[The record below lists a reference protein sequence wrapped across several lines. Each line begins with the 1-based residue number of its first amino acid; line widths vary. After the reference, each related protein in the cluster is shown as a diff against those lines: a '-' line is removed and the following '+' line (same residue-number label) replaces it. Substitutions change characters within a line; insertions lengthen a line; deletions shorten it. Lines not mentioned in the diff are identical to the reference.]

1 MPLISV
7 KDAAFAYDRQVVLSG
22 VSFDINPGDYLCVVG
37 ENGSGKSTL
46 MKGLLRLVKPVKGSI
61 TLEDGLSQDEIG
73 YLPQQNL
80 TQRDFPASVREVVE
94 SGLRSRRLF
103 LNKEDKE
110 RAAAM
115 MEQMEISHLKHRSF
129 MELSGGQR
137 QRVLLARALC
147 ATRKLLLLDEPTAGL
162 DPVVA
167 RELYKTI
174 EKINQENQIA
184 IIMITHDV
192 HTAALFASHILHLQQ
207 TPLFYGKPDEYLNT
221 YHGQCFAGGV
231 CCV

>member
-1 MPLISV
+1 MALISV
-7 KDAAFAYDRQVVLSG
+7 QDAAFAYDGQVVLDR
-22 VSFDINPGDYLCVVG
+22 VTFDVNPGDYLCIVG

-46 MKGLLRLVKPVKGSI
+46 MKGLLRLVNPVKGNI
-61 TLEDGLSQDEIG
+61 TLGDGLTQDQVG

-80 TQRDFPASVREVVE
+80 TQRDFPASVLEVVT
-94 SGLRSRRLF
+94 SGIRGKRLF
-103 LNKEDKE
+103 LNREDKALAE
-110 RAAAM
+110 EK
-115 MEQMEISHLKHRSF
+115 MELLEISNLRHRSF

-174 EKINQENQIA
+174 EAINKEQGIA
-184 IIMITHDV
+184 VIMITHDV
-192 HTAALFASHILHLQQ
+192 HTAAFYASSILHLQQ
-207 TPLFYGKPDEYLNT
+207 TPLFFGKPDEYLDT
-221 YHGQCFAGGV
+221 YHGQCFAGGICDV
-231 CCV
+231 

>member
-7 KDAAFAYDRQVVLSG
+7 KDAAFAYDGQVVLSG
-22 VSFDINPGDYLCVVG
+22 VTFDVNQGDYLCIVG

-46 MKGLLRLVKPVKGSI
+46 MKGLLRLVSPVKGSVS
-61 TLEDGLSQDEIG
+61 LNDGLAQDEIG

-80 TQRDFPASVREVVE
+80 TQRDFPASVKEVVE
-94 SGLRSRRLF
+94 SGIRGKQLF
-103 LNKEDKE
+103 LSKADRQ
-110 RAAAM
+110 RAQDMMKLLEIEHIAA
-115 MEQMEISHLKHRSF
+115 RSF

-147 ATRKLLLLDEPTAGL
+147 ATRRLLLLDEPTAGL

-174 EKINQENQIA
+174 ENINKQQGIA
-184 IIMITHDV
+184 IIMVTHDV

-207 TPLFYGKPDEYLNT
+207 TPLFYGAPDEYLNT
-221 YHGQCFAGGV
+221 YHGQCFAGGICDV
-231 CCV
+231 

>member
-7 KDAAFAYDRQVVLSG
+7 KDAAFAYDGQIVLSK
-22 VSFDINPGDYLCVVG
+22 VSFDVNPGDYLCVVG

-46 MKGLLRLVKPVKGSI
+46 MKGLLGLVKPVKGSI
-61 TLEDGLSQDEIG
+61 TLADGLNRDEIG

-80 TQRDFPASVREVVE
+80 TQRDFPASVKEVVE
-94 SGLRSRRLF
+94 SGIRSRSLF
-103 LNKEDKE
+103 LTREDKE
-110 RAAAM
+110 RADAM
-115 MEQMEISHLKHRSF
+115 MGLMEIDQLKHRSF

-147 ATRKLLLLDEPTAGL
+147 ATKKLLLLDEPTAGL

-167 RELYKTI
+167 RDLYKTI
-174 EKINQENQIA
+174 QKINQENGIA
-184 IIMITHDV
+184 IIMISHDV
-192 HTAALFASHILHLQQ
+192 HTAAQYATHMLHLRQ
-207 TPLFYGKPDEYLNT
+207 TPLFYGKPDEYLST

>member
-7 KDAAFAYDRQVVLSG
+7 KDAAFAYDGQIVLSK
-22 VSFDINPGDYLCVVG
+22 VSFDVNPGDYLCVVG

-46 MKGLLRLVKPVKGSI
+46 MKGLLGLVKPVKGSI
-61 TLEDGLSQDEIG
+61 TLADGLNRDEIG

-80 TQRDFPASVREVVE
+80 TQRDFPASVKEVVE
-94 SGLRSRRLF
+94 SGIRSRSLF
-103 LNKEDKE
+103 LTKKDKE
-110 RAAAM
+110 RADAM
-115 MEQMEISHLKHRSF
+115 MGLMEVGQLKHRSF

-147 ATRKLLLLDEPTAGL
+147 ATKKLLLLDEPTAGL

-167 RELYKTI
+167 RDLYKTI
-174 EKINQENQIA
+174 QKINQENGIA
-184 IIMITHDV
+184 IIMISHDV
-192 HTAALFASHILHLQQ
+192 HTAAQYATHMLHLRQ
-207 TPLFYGKPDEYLNT
+207 TPLFYGKPDEYLST

>member
-1 MPLISV
+1 MALISV
-7 KDAAFAYDRQVVLSG
+7 QDAAFAYDGQVVLDR
-22 VSFDINPGDYLCVVG
+22 VTFDVNPGDYLCIVG

-46 MKGLLRLVKPVKGSI
+46 MKGLLRLVNPVKGNI
-61 TLEDGLSQDEIG
+61 TLGDGLTQDQVG

-80 TQRDFPASVREVVE
+80 TQRDFPASVLEVVTSGIRGKRLFLSRE
-94 SGLRSRRLF
+94 DKALAEEKMELLEISGLR
-103 LNKEDKE
+103 
-110 RAAAM
+110 
-115 MEQMEISHLKHRSF
+115 HRSF

-174 EKINQENQIA
+174 EAINKEQGIA
-184 IIMITHDV
+184 VIMITHDV
-192 HTAALFASHILHLQQ
+192 HTAAFYASSILHLQQ
-207 TPLFYGKPDEYLNT
+207 TPLFFGKPDEYLDT
-221 YHGQCFAGGV
+221 YHGQCFAGGICDV
-231 CCV
+231 

>member
-7 KDAAFAYDRQVVLSG
+7 KDAAFAYDGQIVLSG
-22 VSFDINPGDYLCVVG
+22 VTFDVNQGDYLCIVG

-46 MKGLLRLVKPVKGSI
+46 MKGLLRLVSPVKGSVS
-61 TLEDGLSQDEIG
+61 LGDGLAQDEIG

-80 TQRDFPASVREVVE
+80 TQRDFPASVLEVVE
-94 SGLRSRRLF
+94 SGIRGKRLF
-103 LNKEDKE
+103 LNKADKA
-110 RAAAM
+110 RAQEKMALL
-115 MEQMEISHLKHRSF
+115 EIADLQHRSF

-137 QRVLLARALC
+137 QRALLARALC

-174 EKINQENQIA
+174 ENINKEQGRV
-184 IIMITHDV
+184 IMITHDV
-192 HTAALFASHILHLQQ
+192 RPPLRQQHPAPAANAAILRQAGVL
-207 TPLFYGKPDEYLNT
+207 PGT
-221 YHGQCFAGGV
+221 YHGQCRGRICDV
-231 CCV
+231 

>member
-1 MPLISV
+1 MPLITV
-7 KDAAFAYDRQVVLSG
+7 KDAAFAYDGQIVLSG
-22 VSFDINPGDYLCVVG
+22 VSFELNQGDYLCIVG

-46 MKGLLRLVKPVKGSI
+46 MKGLLRLVTPVSGSI
-61 TLEDGLSQDEIG
+61 HLSGSLAQDEIG

-94 SGLRSRRLF
+94 SGIRGRQLSLTGA
-103 LNKEDKE
+103 DKE
-110 RAAAM
+110 RALAM
-115 MEQMEISHLKHRSF
+115 MKLLEISHLTVRSF

-174 EKINQENQIA
+174 EKINREQGIA

-192 HTAALFASHILHLQQ
+192 HTSSRYASHILHLQQ
-207 TPLFYGKPDEYLNT
+207 TPLFYGKADEYLNT

-231 CCV
+231 CNV

>member
-1 MPLISV
+1 MALISV
-7 KDAAFAYDRQVVLSG
+7 QDAAFAYDGQIVLDR
-22 VSFDINPGDYLCVVG
+22 VTFDVNPGDYLCIVG

-46 MKGLLRLVKPVKGSI
+46 MKGLLRLVNPVKGKI
-61 TLEDGLSQDEIG
+61 TLGDGLTQDQVG

-80 TQRDFPASVREVVE
+80 TQRDFPASVLEVVT
-94 SGLRSRRLF
+94 SGIRGKRLF
-103 LNKEDKE
+103 LNREDKALAE
-110 RAAAM
+110 EK
-115 MEQMEISHLKHRSF
+115 MELLEISNLRHRSF

-174 EKINQENQIA
+174 EAINREQGIA
-184 IIMITHDV
+184 VIMITHDV
-192 HTAALFASHILHLQQ
+192 HTAAFYASSILHLQQ
-207 TPLFYGKPDEYLNT
+207 TPLFFGKPDEYLDT
-221 YHGQCFAGGV
+221 YHGQCFAGGICDV
-231 CCV
+231 

>member
-7 KDAAFAYDRQVVLSG
+7 KDAAFAYDGQIVLSK
-22 VSFDINPGDYLCVVG
+22 VSFDVNPGDYLCVVG

-46 MKGLLRLVKPVKGSI
+46 MKGLLGLVKPVKGSI
-61 TLEDGLSQDEIG
+61 TLADGLNRDEIG

-94 SGLRSRRLF
+94 SGIRSRSLF
-103 LNKEDKE
+103 LTREDKE
-110 RAAAM
+110 RADAM
-115 MEQMEISHLKHRSF
+115 MGLMEIGQLKHRSF

-147 ATRKLLLLDEPTAGL
+147 ATKKLLLLDEPTAGL

-167 RELYKTI
+167 RDLYKTI
-174 EKINQENQIA
+174 QKINQENGIA
-184 IIMITHDV
+184 IIMISHDV
-192 HTAALFASHILHLQQ
+192 HTAAQYATHMLHLRQ
-207 TPLFYGKPDEYLNT
+207 TPLFYGKPDEYLST

>member
-1 MPLISV
+1 MALISV
-7 KDAAFAYDRQVVLSG
+7 QDAAFAYDGQIVLSG
-22 VSFDINPGDYLCVVG
+22 VTFDVNPGDYLCIVG

-46 MKGLLRLVKPVKGSI
+46 MKGLLRLVNPVKGKI
-61 TLEDGLSQDEIG
+61 TLGDGLTQDQVG

-80 TQRDFPASVREVVE
+80 TQRDFPASVLEVVTSGIRGKRLFLSRE
-94 SGLRSRRLF
+94 DKALAEEKMELLEISGLR
-103 LNKEDKE
+103 
-110 RAAAM
+110 
-115 MEQMEISHLKHRSF
+115 HRSF

-174 EKINQENQIA
+174 EAINKEQGIA
-184 IIMITHDV
+184 VIMITHDV
-192 HTAALFASHILHLQQ
+192 HTAAFYASSILHLQQ
-207 TPLFYGKPDEYLNT
+207 TPLFFGKPDEYLDT
-221 YHGQCFAGGV
+221 YHGQCFAGGICDV
-231 CCV
+231 

>member
-1 MPLISV
+1 MPLITA
-7 KDAAFAYDRQVVLSG
+7 KDAAFAYDGQIVLSG
-22 VSFDINPGDYLCVVG
+22 VSFELNQGDYLCIVG

-46 MKGLLRLVKPVKGSI
+46 MKGLLRLVTPVKGSI
-61 TLEDGLSQDEIG
+61 HLSDSLAQDEIG

-94 SGLRSRRLF
+94 SGIRGRQLF
-103 LNKEDKE
+103 LTRADRE
-110 RAAAM
+110 RSLAM
-115 MEQMEISHLKHRSF
+115 MELMEITQLTLRSF

-174 EKINQENQIA
+174 EKINKEQGIA

-192 HTAALFASHILHLQQ
+192 HTSSQYASHILHLQQ

-231 CCV
+231 CNV

>member
-1 MPLISV
+1 MALISV
-7 KDAAFAYDRQVVLSG
+7 QDAAFAYDGQIVLDR
-22 VSFDINPGDYLCVVG
+22 VTFDVNPGDYLCIVG

-46 MKGLLRLVKPVKGSI
+46 MKGLLRLVNPVKGNI
-61 TLEDGLSQDEIG
+61 TLGDGLTQDQVG

-80 TQRDFPASVREVVE
+80 TQRDFPASVLEVVTSGIRGKRLFLSRE
-94 SGLRSRRLF
+94 DKALAEEKMELLEISGLR
-103 LNKEDKE
+103 
-110 RAAAM
+110 
-115 MEQMEISHLKHRSF
+115 HRSF

-174 EKINQENQIA
+174 EAINKEQGIA
-184 IIMITHDV
+184 VIMITHDV
-192 HTAALFASHILHLQQ
+192 HTAAFYASSILHLQQ
-207 TPLFYGKPDEYLNT
+207 TPLFFGKPDEYLDT
-221 YHGQCFAGGV
+221 YHGQCFAGGICDV
-231 CCV
+231 

>member
-1 MPLISV
+1 MPLITV
-7 KDAAFAYDRQVVLSG
+7 KDAAFAYDGQIVLSG
-22 VSFDINPGDYLCVVG
+22 VSFELNQGDYLCIVG

-46 MKGLLRLVKPVKGSI
+46 MKGLLRLVTPVSGSI
-61 TLEDGLSQDEIG
+61 HLSGSLAQDEIG

-80 TQRDFPASVREVVE
+80 TQQDFPASVREVVE
-94 SGLRSRRLF
+94 SGIRGRQLF
-103 LNKEDKE
+103 LTGADKE
-110 RAAAM
+110 RALAM
-115 MEQMEISHLKHRSF
+115 MELLEISHLSVRSF

-174 EKINQENQIA
+174 EKINREQGIA

-192 HTAALFASHILHLQQ
+192 HTSSQYASQILHLQQ

-231 CCV
+231 CNV

>member
-7 KDAAFAYDRQVVLSG
+7 RDAAFAYDRQIVLSK
-22 VSFDINPGDYLCVVG
+22 VSFNVNPGDYLCIVG

-46 MKGLLRLVKPVKGSI
+46 MKGLLRLVRPVRGSI
-61 TLEDGLSQDEIG
+61 TLDDGLTQDEIG

-80 TQRDFPASVREVVE
+80 TQRDFPASVKEVVE
-94 SGLRSRRLF
+94 SGIRSRRLF
-103 LNKEDKE
+103 LTKADKE
-110 RAAAM
+110 RAGAM
-115 MEQMEISHLKHRSF
+115 MRLMEIDQLKNRSF

-137 QRVLLARALC
+137 QRALLARALC

-174 EKINQENQIA
+174 RKINQENGIA
-184 IIMITHDV
+184 IIMISHDV
-192 HTAALFASHILHLQQ
+192 HTAALYATHMLHLQQ
-207 TPLFYGKPDEYLNT
+207 TPLFYGKPDEYLKT
-221 YHGQCFAGGV
+221 YHGQCFAGGI

>member
-7 KDAAFAYDRQVVLSG
+7 KDAAFAYDGQIVLSG
-22 VSFDINPGDYLCVVG
+22 VTFDVNQGDYLCIVG

-46 MKGLLRLVKPVKGSI
+46 MKGLLRLVSPVKGSVS
-61 TLEDGLSQDEIG
+61 LGDGLAQDEIG

-80 TQRDFPASVREVVE
+80 TQRDFPASVLEVVE
-94 SGLRSRRLF
+94 SGIRGKRLF
-103 LNKEDKE
+103 LNKADKA
-110 RAAAM
+110 RAQEK
-115 MEQMEISHLKHRSF
+115 MELLEIADLQHRSF

-137 QRVLLARALC
+137 QRALLARALC

-174 EKINQENQIA
+174 ENINKEQGIA
-184 IIMITHDV
+184 VIMITHDV
-192 HTAALFASHILHLQQ
+192 HTAAFYASSILHLQQ
-207 TPLFYGKPDEYLNT
+207 TPLFFGKPDEYLDT
-221 YHGQCFAGGV
+221 YHGQCFAGGICDV
-231 CCV
+231 

>member
-1 MPLISV
+1 MPQIAV
-7 KDAAFAYDRQVVLSG
+7 KDAAFAYDRQLVLSK
-22 VSFDINPGDYLCVVG
+22 VTFDVNQGDYLCIVG

-61 TLEDGLSQDEIG
+61 TLEPGLARQEIG

-94 SGLRSRRLF
+94 SGIRGRRLF
-103 LNKEDKE
+103 LNAGD
-110 RAAAM
+110 RARANEM
-115 MEQMEISHLKHRSF
+115 MELLEINQLSARSF

-167 RELYKTI
+167 RELYNTI
-174 EKINQENQIA
+174 EKINKEQGISV
-184 IIMITHDV
+184 IMVTHDV
-192 HTAALFASHILHLQQ
+192 HTAALYATHILHLRQ

-221 YHGQCFAGGV
+221 YHGQCFAGGICNV
-231 CCV
+231 

>member
-7 KDAAFAYDRQVVLSG
+7 KDAAFAYDRQIVLSK
-22 VSFDINPGDYLCVVG
+22 VSFDVNPGDYLCVVG

-61 TLEDGLSQDEIG
+61 TLSDGLTQDEIG

-80 TQRDFPASVREVVE
+80 TQRDFPASVKEVVE
-94 SGLRSRRLF
+94 SGIRSRRLF

-110 RAAAM
+110 RAEAM
-115 MEQMEISHLKHRSF
+115 MDLMEISPLKHRSF

-174 EKINQENQIA
+174 EKINKENNIA

-192 HTAALFASHILHLQQ
+192 HTAALYATHMLHLQQ

>member
-7 KDAAFAYDRQVVLSG
+7 KDAAFAYDGQVVLSG
-22 VSFDINPGDYLCVVG
+22 VSFDVQPGDYLCVVG

-46 MKGLLRLVKPVKGSI
+46 MKGLLRLVNPVRGSV
-61 TLEDGLSQDEIG
+61 TLNSDLAQDEIG

-94 SGLRSRRLF
+94 SGIRGRRLF
-103 LNKEDKE
+103 LSRQDRQLAQEKMKLL
-110 RAAAM
+110 
-115 MEQMEISHLKHRSF
+115 EIEHLAQRSF

-174 EKINQENQIA
+174 EAINHEQGIA
-184 IIMITHDV
+184 IIMVTHDV

-207 TPLFYGKPDEYLNT
+207 TPLFYGAPDEYLNT

-231 CCV
+231 CDV

>member
-1 MPLISV
+1 MALISV
-7 KDAAFAYDRQVVLSG
+7 QDAAFAYDGQIVLSG
-22 VSFDINPGDYLCVVG
+22 VTFEVNPGDYLCIVG

-46 MKGLLRLVKPVKGSI
+46 MKGLLRLVSPVKGKI
-61 TLEDGLSQDEIG
+61 TLGDGLMQDEVG

-80 TQRDFPASVREVVE
+80 TQRDFPASVLEVVT
-94 SGLRSRRLF
+94 SGIRGKRLF
-103 LNKEDKE
+103 LNREDRTLAEEKM
-110 RAAAM
+110 RLL
-115 MEQMEISHLKHRSF
+115 EITDLKNRSF

-174 EKINQENQIA
+174 EAINKEQGIA
-184 IIMITHDV
+184 VIMITHDV
-192 HTAALFASHILHLQQ
+192 HTAAFYASSILHLQQ
-207 TPLFYGKPDEYLNT
+207 TPLFFGKPDEYLDT
-221 YHGQCFAGGV
+221 YHGQCFAGGICDV
-231 CCV
+231 

>member
-1 MPLISV
+1 MALISV
-7 KDAAFAYDRQVVLSG
+7 QDAAFAYDGQVVLDR
-22 VSFDINPGDYLCVVG
+22 VTFDVNPGDYLCIVG

-46 MKGLLRLVKPVKGSI
+46 MKGLLRLVNPVKGNI
-61 TLEDGLSQDEIG
+61 TLGDGLTQDQVG

-80 TQRDFPASVREVVE
+80 TQRDFPASVLEVVT
-94 SGLRSRRLF
+94 SGIRGKRLF
-103 LNKEDKE
+103 LNREDKALAE
-110 RAAAM
+110 EK
-115 MEQMEISHLKHRSF
+115 MELLEISNLRHRSF

-174 EKINQENQIA
+174 EAINREQGIA
-184 IIMITHDV
+184 VIMITHDV
-192 HTAALFASHILHLQQ
+192 HTAAFYASSILHLQQ
-207 TPLFYGKPDEYLNT
+207 TPLFFGKPDEYLDT
-221 YHGQCFAGGV
+221 YHGQCFAGGICDV
-231 CCV
+231 

>member
-1 MPLISV
+1 MALISV
-7 KDAAFAYDRQVVLSG
+7 KDAAFAYDGQVVLSG
-22 VSFDINPGDYLCVVG
+22 VSFDVNPGDYLCIVG

-46 MKGLLRLVKPVKGSI
+46 MKGLLGLVKPVKGSI
-61 TLEDGLSQDEIG
+61 SLDPELARDQLG

-80 TQRDFPASVREVVE
+80 TQRDFPASVKEVVA
-94 SGLRSRRLF
+94 SGIRSRSLF
-103 LNKEDKE
+103 LSKADRQK
-110 RAAAM
+110 ADAM
-115 MEQMEISHLKHRSF
+115 MELMEISKLGGRSF

-167 RELYKTI
+167 RELYRTI
-174 EKINQENQIA
+174 LRINREQGIA

-192 HTAALFASHILHLQQ
+192 HTAALYASHILHLQQ
-207 TPLFYGKPDEYLNT
+207 TPLFYGQPEEYLKT

-231 CCV
+231 CDV

>member
-1 MPLISV
+1 MPLITV
-7 KDAAFAYDRQVVLSG
+7 KDAAFAYDGQIVLSG
-22 VSFDINPGDYLCVVG
+22 VSFRLNQGDYLCIVG

-46 MKGLLRLVKPVKGSI
+46 MKGLLRLVTPVSGSI
-61 TLEDGLSQDEIG
+61 HLSGNLAQDEIG

-94 SGLRSRRLF
+94 SGIRGRQLF
-103 LNKEDKE
+103 LTGADKE
-110 RAAAM
+110 RALDM
-115 MEQMEISHLKHRSF
+115 MELLEISHLTVRSF

-174 EKINQENQIA
+174 EKINREQGIA

-192 HTAALFASHILHLQQ
+192 HTSSQYASHILHLQQ

-231 CCV
+231 CSV